1 MCLCLVLQCL
11 TAESHSI
18 LEECQVEHGSPP
30 WTRPRKVLGVLAFVK
45 IGTGWHEE
53 WVRLVSLLLQKVVVD
68 LNGFAVGISDK
79 VEVDNGPLER
89 WGKSQKSPVDALLMV
104 ATTKSYLY
112 FEFERF
118 EATEVNMVFNSI
130 WVDYKK

>member
-1 MCLCLVLQCL
+1 M
-11 TAESHSI
+11 
-18 LEECQVEHGSPP
+18 
-30 WTRPRKVLGVLAFVK
+30 AFVK

-89 WGKSQKSPVDALLMV
+89 
-104 ATTKSYLY
+104 
-112 FEFERF
+112 
-118 EATEVNMVFNSI
+118 
-130 WVDYKK
+130 